1 MVNSILRY
9 LFFLCIVR
17 PVVLIVLGLNVRRQ
31 ELLPTAGPAIV
42 VANHNSHL
50 DALTL
55 MTLFGMRRLHLV
67 RPVAAVDYFMSN
79 KWLAW
84 FSTQIIGIIPL
95 NRNVSGERS
104 DPLAGISDALNAGN
118 ILILF
123 PEGSRGQPE
132 QLETFRTG
140 IAHIAKRHPGIPIVP
155 VFLHGL
161 GKSLPRGEGILV
173 PFFCDIFV
181 GESVAWSGSRDGF
194 MVLLQEQMTAL
205 AQEGRFPRWQ

>member
-31 ELLPTAGPAIV
+31 EQLPTTGPAIV

-55 MTLFGMRRLHLV
+55 MTLFGMRRLPLV
-67 RPVAAVDYFMSN
+67 RPVAAVDYFLTN
-79 KWLAW
+79 KWRAW

-95 NRNVSGERS
+95 KRNVSGERS
-104 DPLAGISDALNAGN
+104 DPLAGISDALNAGS

-123 PEGSRGQPE
+123 PEGSRGRPE

-140 IAHIAKRHPGIPIVP
+140 IAHIAKRHPEIPIIP

-173 PFFCDIFV
+173 PFFCDVFV
-181 GESVAWSGSRDGF
+181 GDAVTWNGNRDGF
-194 MVLLQEQMTAL
+194 MALLQEQIATL
-205 AQEGRFPRWQ
+205 AKEGRFPAW

>member
-31 ELLPTAGPAIV
+31 EQLPTTGPAIV

-55 MTLFGMRRLHLV
+55 MTLFGMRRLPLV
-67 RPVAAVDYFMSN
+67 RPVAAVDYFLTN
-79 KWLAW
+79 QWRAW

-95 NRNVSGERS
+95 KRNVSGERS
-104 DPLAGISDALNAGN
+104 DPLAAISDALNAGK

-123 PEGSRGQPE
+123 PEGSRGRPE

-140 IAHIAKRHPGIPIVP
+140 IAHIAKRHPEIPIIP

-173 PFFCDIFV
+173 PFFCDVFV
-181 GESVAWSGSRDGF
+181 GEAVTWNGSRDGF
-194 MVLLQEQMTAL
+194 MALLQEQMATL
-205 AQEGRFPRWQ
+205 AREGRFPAW

>member
-1 MVNSILRY
+1 MVNSVLRFM
-9 LFFLCIVR
+9 FFLCLVR
-17 PVVLIVLGLNVRRQ
+17 PVILIVLGLNVRRR
-31 ELLPTAGPAIV
+31 ELLPMTGPAII

-55 MTLFGMRRLHLV
+55 MSLFGMRRLSIV
-67 RPVAAVDYFMSN
+67 RPVAAVDYFLRN
-79 KWLAW
+79 KWRAW
-84 FSTQIIGIIPL
+84 FSTRIIGIIPL
-95 NRNVSGERS
+95 HRSVSGERS
-104 DPLAGISDALNAGN
+104 DPLAGISDALAEGK

-140 IAHIAKRHPGIPIVP
+140 IAHIAKRHPYVPIVP

-173 PFFCDIFV
+173 PFFCDVFV
-181 GESVAWSGSRDGF
+181 GEKISWSGSRDDF
-194 MVLLQEQMTAL
+194 MKLIGDRMTTL
-205 AQEGRFPRWQ
+205 AKEGKFPVWH